1 VGNVRA
7 GKCNFRARWRS
18 QLLLVFLSSV
28 LAPRP
33 HMHISCKC
41 YKMATAVPFPKI
53 QVPSSE
59 IREWEWERGTPS
71 ICVVFIRFAIAAISF
86 GGTLG
91 FAWLLWKTHL
101 GRFLAGKHLEDER
114 LNSGLFFIF
123 YLMQIMPGAC
133 EKKEYL
139 TPFEWQLRQ
148 VCALFTL
155 EIVRSENLV
164 TKCWEYLPALNKVG
178 ARRCLS
184 PNRPKAEN
192 ILNSHLFCIEYRNG
206 ESISHAYAANQYAL
220 RCKYV
225 ASCVCVCV
233 HFHSHTHTHICIYV
247 VQIKWRQQA
256 RTILYLCKF
265 ISVTFPP
272 LN

>member
-1 VGNVRA
+1 
-7 GKCNFRARWRS
+7 
-18 QLLLVFLSSV
+18 
-28 LAPRP
+28 
-33 HMHISCKC
+33 
-41 YKMATAVPFPKI
+41 
-53 QVPSSE
+53 
-59 IREWEWERGTPS
+59 
-71 ICVVFIRFAIAAISF
+71 
-86 GGTLG
+86 
-91 FAWLLWKTHL
+91 
-101 GRFLAGKHLEDER
+101 
-114 LNSGLFFIF
+114 
-123 YLMQIMPGAC
+123 MPGAC

-184 PNRPKAEN
+184 PNRSKAEN

-206 ESISHAYAANQYAL
+206 ENISHAYAANQYAL

-225 ASCVCVCV
+225 ASCVRVCVCI
-233 HFHSHTHTHICIYV
+233 SIHTHTHICIYV

-272 LN
+272 LNWKSASDFPFFRPSCVHFLIAVVVAGQSNCGLEKYLIKKKEKLQICMHFRGLNNIFRASLVVIERG